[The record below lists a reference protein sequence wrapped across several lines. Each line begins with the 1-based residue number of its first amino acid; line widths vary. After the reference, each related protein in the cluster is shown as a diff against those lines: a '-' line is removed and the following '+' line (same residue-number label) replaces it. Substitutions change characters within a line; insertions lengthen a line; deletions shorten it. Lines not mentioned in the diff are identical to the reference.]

1 MKLYNFVKR
10 DQLAESKICMPII
23 ARYGTGG
30 NTPLVLE
37 DKYELCASGV
47 RPVQGNGDGICPE
60 NEGLQ
65 RCDGSHSRGGIDL
78 SKSVRRLM
86 PIECERLQG
95 MPDDWTNLGDW
106 VDENGKK
113 HKEADSPRYRALG
126 NGIALPFWEWLL
138 GRISD
143 QYDRPAT
150 LGSLFDGI
158 ASFPLAWSKFNGR
171 ENCLWSSEIE
181 QFPIAVAKKHF
192 HEGEETIT
200 A

>member
-1 MKLYNFVKR
+1 
-10 DQLAESKICMPII
+10 
-23 ARYGTGG
+23 
-30 NTPLVLE
+30 
-37 DKYELCASGV
+37 
-47 RPVQGNGDGICPE
+47 
-60 NEGLQ
+60 
-65 RCDGSHSRGGIDL
+65 
-78 SKSVRRLM
+78 M